1 MWSNVAGFIGRHKL
15 LSHDGLHLVALSGG
29 ADSVALLLVLKRMGY
44 RLEAAHCNFHLRGE
58 ESDRDEAFVCQLCA
72 EQNIPIHRAHFDTRA
87 YAAIHKVSIEMAARE
102 LRYRYFEQLRQDLG
116 ADTICVAHHRDD
128 AVETL
133 LMNLMNGTGIHGL
146 TGIRPK
152 NGRIVR
158 PLLGV
163 SRAEIEEFLHSIGQ
177 TFVTDSTNAVDDVLR
192 NKIRLDLLPLMQQ
205 ILPKSSENIA
215 KTAYY
220 IKEVEAVYEAAIQT
234 DQTRLIKSLQPAI
247 GTFDQREA
255 ESVNIADLQALPSS
269 ECFLFEWLRPYG
281 FTSAQILQIAE
292 SLGAPSGKEVPS
304 GKTFSS
310 ATHMLYIDR
319 SDLILTSALQSPLP
333 LVIPEDGLYN
343 YQGQTAFRITFSND
357 IAISKSD
364 TCVTLDK
371 EKVEFPLTVRVIQP
385 GDRFIPFCMNGYKLV
400 SDYLT
405 DRKLSLWAKR
415 SQLVV
420 TDAHDHI
427 LWLVGHRVAH
437 PFRITPTTT
446 TALRIELL
454 SLTP

>member
-1 MWSNVAGFIGRHKL
+1 MWSNVAGFIGRHQL

-29 ADSVALLLVLKRMGY
+29 ADSVALLLVLKRLGY

-72 EQNIPIHRAHFDTRA
+72 EQNIPIHRAHFDTKA
-87 YAAIHKVSIEMAARE
+87 YAALHKVSIEMAARE
-102 LRYRYFEQLRQDLG
+102 LRYHYFEQLRQDLG

-177 TFVTDSTNAVDDVLR
+177 TFVTDSTNAVNDVLR
-192 NKIRLDLLPLMQQ
+192 NKIRLDLLPLMLQ

-215 KTAYY
+215 KTADNM
-220 IKEVEAVYEAAIQT
+220 KEVEAVYEAVIQT
-234 DQTRLIKSLQPAI
+234 DQARLVKSLQPAI

-255 ESVNIADLQALPSS
+255 EAIGMSDLLALPSS

-292 SLGAPSGKEVPS
+292 SLEAPSGKEVPS

-310 ATHMLYIDR
+310 ATHVLYVDR
-319 SDLILTSALQSPLP
+319 SDLIVAPVFRSPSTLI
-333 LVIPEDGLYN
+333 IPEDGLYK
-343 YQGQTAFRITFSND
+343 YQDKTAFKISFSND
-357 IAISKSD
+357 ISIFKSD
-364 TCVTLDK
+364 TCILLDK
-371 EKVEFPLTVRVIQP
+371 EKVEFPLKVRIIQR
-385 GDRFIPFCMNGYKLV
+385 GDRFTPFGMNGSKLV

-427 LWLVGHRVAH
+427 LWLVGHRIAH
-437 PFRITPTTT
+437 PFRITPSTT

-454 SLTP
+454 S

>member
-1 MWSNVAGFIGRHKL
+1 MWSKVADFIERHQL
-15 LSHDGLHLVALSGG
+15 LSCDGLHLVALSGG

-87 YAAIHKVSIEMAARE
+87 YAALHKVSIEMAARE

-152 NGRIVR
+152 NGAIVR

-163 SRAEIEEFLHSIGQ
+163 SHAEIEEYLHSIGQ
-177 TFVTDSTNAVDDVLR
+177 AYVTDSTNSVDDVLR
-192 NKIRLDLLPLMQQ
+192 NKIRLNLIPLMQQ

-215 KTAYY
+215 KTADY
-220 IKEVEAVYEAAIQT
+220 IKEVEAVYEDAVQSERSKIL
-234 DQTRLIKSLQPAI
+234 RPLQPAV
-247 GTFDQREA
+247 GTLDQRGAEA
-255 ESVNIADLQALPSS
+255 VRIVDLRALPSS
-269 ECFLFEWLRPYG
+269 ECFLFEWLRPFG
-281 FTSAQILQIAE
+281 FTSAQILLIAE
-292 SLGAPSGKEVPS
+292 SLESPS

-310 ATHMLYIDR
+310 ATHVLYIDR
-319 SDLILTSALQSPLP
+319 GELIVAPVCQLPSP
-333 LVIPEDGLYN
+333 LVIPEHGFYK
-343 YQGQTAFRITFSND
+343 YQDKIAFRIDFPNN
-357 IAISKSD
+357 ISICKSD
-364 TCVTLDK
+364 VCIMIDR
-371 EKVEFPLTVRVIQP
+371 EKVEFPLVVRIIQS
-385 GDRFIPFCMNGYKLV
+385 GDRFTPFGMNGSKLV

-405 DRKLSLWAKR
+405 DKKVSLWAKR
-415 SQLVV
+415 SQMVV
-420 TDAHDHI
+420 TDARGII
-427 LWLVGHRVAH
+427 LWLVGHRIDH
-437 PFRITPTTT
+437 HFRITPSTT

-454 SLTP
+454 FSTP